1 MEKCLLST
9 ATASAG
15 NLAIL
20 QHKKQ
25 PIPPTET
32 FSCAGLARHK
42 CFQEVFEGVVQ
53 SPVVPTRVSSLANL
67 LVRYCLLFKVCV
79 PGNYR
84 RGRWFPERR
93 LQIKEELYPFTPA
106 YLDL

>member
-9 ATASAG
+9 VTASAG

-20 QHKKQ
+20 QHEKQ

-67 LVRYCLLFKVCV
+67 LGRYCLLFRV
-79 PGNYR
+79 PVLGNYR

-93 LQIKEELYPFTPA
+93 LQIKEELYPFTPV